1 LYTSTNLNTWTKV
14 TDLETGASGG
24 QLITGD
30 LAFGDKAVGDATDLM
45 VIAPNSDT
53 GVVRLWHTAGTGANP
68 SMTDVTPAGEAGDT
82 VCIATDGSGR
92 FMVGL
97 DNGTI
102 QYSDNAGST
111 WSGAI
116 DVVAANTQNIANLYY
131 NTANSRWIA
140 GVENEGIYEST
151 DGGDTWSKVNDW
163 AASTDVHY
171 PVFWEV

>member
-24 QLITGD
+24 QLINGD

-116 DVVAANTQNIANLYY
+116 
-131 NTANSRWIA
+131 
-140 GVENEGIYEST
+140 VE
-151 DGGDTWSKVNDW
+151 
-163 AASTDVHY
+163 
-171 PVFWEV
+171 